1 MKQCAQTKDW
11 SVSLFGETLPKF
23 ILYGSVNR
31 KIYTCDI
38 FTGRLETGRKNH
50 HTYIIKVR
58 DEKRNKWETT
68 DTRKHGDIFLAI
80 EQYCRL
86 HEIEGEKIEVC
97 PHKKYWADKS
107 REAHEKYVAR
117 GILRAEEE
125 AREIRKIGPS
135 TRLTMNYGAVESVGN
150 GKTGVETDRVFT
162 YESEGC
168 HAYPVEYEVDENGKA
183 RLSYG
188 QAVRMF
194 STEFEM
200 GQNSAGTVHHKT
212 INGKKC
218 PEKYV
223 RSGWETKDGCLTGY
237 QAVKESRAEKSRN
250 TKKISGDVH
259 VNHDE
264 LIISRGLTN
273 RDEFRYMVANEPEAT
288 EKVMKNPFI
297 VASLATRM
305 AE

>member
-1 MKQCAQTKDW
+1 MKQCNQAKDW

-31 KIYTCDI
+31 KVFTCDI

-80 EQYCRL
+80 ENYCRL

-107 REAHEKYVAR
+107 KEAAKKFVAR

-125 AREIRKIGPS
+125 AREIRKSGPQEKKAQNDFS
-135 TRLTMNYGAVESVGN
+135 LYGAYDNTKKG
-150 GKTGVETDRVFT
+150 TFCETDRVFT
-162 YESEGC
+162 YEMEGC
-168 HAYPVEYEVDENGKA
+168 HASGTLTCVQDTGLHFK
-183 RLSYG
+183 S
-188 QAVRMF
+188 
-194 STEFEM
+194 FEQ
-200 GQNSAGTVHHKT
+200 GQNSAGTVHHKI
-212 INGKKC
+212 INGRKC

-237 QAVKESRAEKSRN
+237 QAVKESRAEKARN
-250 TKKISGDVH
+250 TKKISGDIH
-259 VNHDE
+259 VNHEE

-288 EKVMKNPFI
+288 KKVMANPFI

-305 AE
+305 AK